1 MCLSVCSIN
10 KIKNTKPGKVLKQ
23 NNKAGR
29 GSQTVTRYIRDG
41 INFAEQ
47 FSYRDGFIR
56 HSRCNE
62 AKHK

>member
-1 MCLSVCSIN
+1 MCLYVHSIN
-10 KIKNTKPGKVLKQ
+10 KIENTNPGKVLKQ
-23 NNKAGR
+23 NNGARR
-29 GSQTVTRYIRDG
+29 GSQTITKYIRDG

-47 FSYRDGFIR
+47 SSYREGFIR